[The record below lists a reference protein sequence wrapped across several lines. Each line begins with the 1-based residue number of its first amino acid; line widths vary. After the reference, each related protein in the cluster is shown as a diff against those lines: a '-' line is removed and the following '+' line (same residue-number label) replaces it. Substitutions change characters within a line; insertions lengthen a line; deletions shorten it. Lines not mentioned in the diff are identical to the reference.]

1 MNKQCATALSSLALA
16 LSAGA
21 AHASCGSAFC
31 VLNTEWATQGLASEP
46 GSFRLDERFEFID
59 QKHLMQGTKK
69 ISQADDTADTTE
81 QRTINRN
88 WLTTLGYTFTKSW
101 AVSASMPI
109 VDRSHSHIE
118 DPTGADGGPFHE
130 AWNFTKLGDI
140 RLLGMYQFENEK
152 NPQVS
157 YGLTFGLKLPTG
169 SYRVTNDDGKE
180 AERALQPGTGSTD
193 GVIGAYYSGP
203 SFGQDA
209 SWFAQVLYQQAA
221 LIKDDFKPGN
231 QLQLNLGYRLPL
243 AHDFQA
249 LVQLNT
255 MIKGR
260 DTGGQAENDLSGSR
274 TVFISPGLAY
284 SVTHDFQLYTFVQLP
299 VYRNYNGIQLAV
311 DYAVVGGATLR
322 F

>member
-59 QKHLMQGTKK
+59 QKHLMQGTKR

-81 QRTINRN
+81 LRPINRN

-101 AVSASMPI
+101 AVSASVPI

-118 DPTGADGGPFHE
+118 DPTGANEFQSWD
-130 AWNFTKLGDI
+130 FTRFGDI

-169 SYRVTNDDGKE
+169 TYKVTNDDGKE

-193 GVIGAYYSGP
+193 GVIGAYYSRP
-203 SFGQDA
+203 SVGQDA
-209 SWFAQVLYQQAA
+209 S
-221 LIKDDFKPGN
+221 
-231 QLQLNLGYRLPL
+231 
-243 AHDFQA
+243 
-249 LVQLNT
+249 
-255 MIKGR
+255 
-260 DTGGQAENDLSGSR
+260 
-274 TVFISPGLAY
+274 
-284 SVTHDFQLYTFVQLP
+284 
-299 VYRNYNGIQLAV
+299 
-311 DYAVVGGATLR
+311 
-322 F
+322 